1 VLAFASAAVGL
12 YWALGGTWLLGTVA
26 LKALVALLAI
36 ALAHRPRRWI
46 VALAVAARRA
56 SRQPI

>member
-1 VLAFASAAVGL
+1 VAA
-12 YWALGGTWLLGTVA
+12 GTVA
-26 LKALVALLAI
+26 LKALAGLLAI